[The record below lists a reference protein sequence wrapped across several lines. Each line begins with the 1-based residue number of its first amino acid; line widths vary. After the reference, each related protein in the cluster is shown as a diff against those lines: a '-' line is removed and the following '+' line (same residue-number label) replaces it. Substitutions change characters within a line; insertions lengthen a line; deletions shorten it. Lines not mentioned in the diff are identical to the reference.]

1 MYRYVYYSRQEGFFR
16 LSQFRLTEKEIY
28 TDNWKVEGAIY
39 AQGSKRFIMQDGKL
53 LRYDNI

>member
-39 AQGSKRFIMQDGKL
+39 AQRSKRFIIQGGKL
-53 LRYDNI
+53 VRYA